1 MVNKNQNLSQK
12 KCVPCEGGLDP
23 LKKKQSSEFLN
34 QLNNQWK
41 LTKDNK
47 KSNGDKKRSRP

>member
-12 KCVPCEGGLDP
+12 NCVPCEGGLDP
-23 LKKKQSSEFLN
+23 LNKKQSSEFLN

-47 KSNGDKKRSRP
+47 KIYRE